1 MENLTPAMQQFMTIK
16 NQYKDCIVFF
26 RMGDFY
32 ETFYEDAKLT
42 AKTLDIALTK
52 RGIRNSDKTIPLAG
66 IPYHALDTYLS
77 KMIKSGFK
85 VAIVEQLEDPKFA
98 KGVVKRGVTRV
109 VTPGTVIDDF
119 ILTKS
124 NNFIASISFGE
135 KYGLSFIDISTA
147 EFVTTQLNT
156 YEDVLNELEKFNPR
170 EIILPMSFETEKKYS
185 LKLKEKGYYLTYR
198 TDVDFFL
205 ENATI
210 NLKNH
215 LNQDSINNL
224 GLKNKELAISASGAL
239 ITYLYETQKNSLS
252 HINSVKFY
260 SNNDYL
266 EMDSTTISN
275 LELIKSKNNKDDT
288 LISIL
293 DKTKT
298 SMGSRL
304 LKNFLVKP
312 LLNISKI
319 NDRLVCVD
327 ELSRKHFILEET
339 MDLLK
344 NVADIERLISRIN
357 YGNSNPRDLVLLQ
370 GSLELVPAI
379 KNILFEL
386 DAKLITKL
394 IDIDDLKNIT
404 ILIDRA
410 IIDDPPVNIAEGMF
424 IKDGYDEELDNYRRI
439 SRDAKQVIKNM
450 EEDEKDRTNIRSL
463 KIKFNRIFGYYID
476 ITKPNLHLVPSNYVK
491 KQTMVN
497 SDRFITDELKKLEEQ
512 ILSAQERINELEQQ
526 IFLKIVGEIKKETH
540 NIQKIAENIGYI
552 DVLCSFTKVTVQNNY
567 KKPLLTENY
576 EIILKNNR
584 HPIVEKITDFISND
598 IEIKEENRM
607 MIITGP
613 NMAGKSVYMK
623 QIVLTVVMAQIGCFV
638 PCSMAQIGITDKI
651 FCRTG
656 ASDDI
661 TLGHSTFM
669 VEMDQTAQI
678 LNNATSKSLIVLD
691 EIGRGTSTFDGVAIA
706 WSVAEYITTVLK
718 AKTLFATHYHVL
730 NKLENE
736 VKGVKNYNI
745 AVQESN
751 EKIIFLRKILKGG
764 TDKSYGIHVAKLA
777 GMPKVV
783 IDRSKEIQFK
793 LESDDEISQKIIV
806 ETRKTEEKDPISEEI
821 EETKHMIKSKQLRL
835 DEL

>member
-32 ETFYEDAKLT
+32 ETFYEDAKVT

-98 KGVVKRGVTRV
+98 KGIVKRGVTRV

-119 ILTKS
+119 ILTKN
-124 NNFIASISFGE
+124 NNFIAAISFGD
-135 KYGLSFIDISTA
+135 KFGLSFMDISTG
-147 EFVTTQLNT
+147 EFITTQLNT
-156 YEDVLNELEKFNPR
+156 FEDVMNELEKFNPR
-170 EIILPMSFETEKKYS
+170 ELVLPMSFETEKKYS
-185 LKLKEKGYYLTYR
+185 DRFKEKGYYLTYR
-198 TDVDFFL
+198 TDVDFFI

-215 LNQDSINNL
+215 LNEDSINNL
-224 GLKNKELAISASGAL
+224 GLKNKDYAVSASGAL
-239 ITYLYETQKNSLS
+239 VTYIYETQKNSLT
-252 HINSVKFY
+252 HINSIKFY
-260 SNNDYL
+260 SNTDYL

-275 LELIKSKNNKDDT
+275 LELVKSKNNKEDS
-288 LISIL
+288 LIGIL
-293 DKTKT
+293 DHTRT

-304 LKNFLVKP
+304 LKNFLMKP
-312 LLNISKI
+312 LIDISKI

-327 ELSRKHFILEET
+327 ELSKKHFILEET
-339 MDLLK
+339 RDLLK
-344 NVADIERLISRIN
+344 NIADIERLISRIN

-370 GSLELVPAI
+370 GSLGLVPSI

-394 IDIDDLKNIT
+394 IDIDELKNIT
-404 ILIDRA
+404 MLIDRA
-410 IIDDPPVNIAEGMF
+410 IIDDPPVNIADGMF
-424 IKDGYDEELDNYRRI
+424 IKDGYDEKLDNYRRI
-439 SRDAKQVIKNM
+439 SRDAKQVIKKL
-450 EEDEKDRTNIRSL
+450 EEDERKRTKIRSL

-476 ITKPNLHLVPSNYVK
+476 ITKANLHLVPDNYVK

-497 SDRFITDELKKLEEQ
+497 SDRFITDELKTLEEQ
-512 ILSAQERINELEQQ
+512 ILSAQEKIVKLEQE
-526 IFLKIVGEIKKETH
+526 IFLKIVDEIKKETK
-540 NIQKIAENIGYI
+540 NIQKIAESIAYI
-552 DVLCSFTKVTVQNNY
+552 DVLTSFTKVSVLNNY

-576 EIILKNNR
+576 ELILKNNR

-598 IEIKEENRM
+598 IEINQDNKM

-623 QIVLTVVMAQIGCFV
+623 QVAITVIMAQIGCFV
-638 PCSMAQIGITDKI
+638 PCSVAQIGIVDKV

-661 TLGHSTFM
+661 TMGHSTFM

-678 LNNATSKSLIVLD
+678 LNNATEKSLIVLD
-691 EIGRGTSTFDGVAIA
+691 EIGRGTSTYDGVAIA
-706 WSVAEYITTVLK
+706 WSVAEYIATVLK
-718 AKTLFATHYHVL
+718 SKTLFATHYHVL
-730 NKLENE
+730 NKMEE
-736 VKGVKNYNI
+736 EIKGVKNYNI

-777 GMPKVV
+777 GMPKQV

-793 LESDDEISQKIIV
+793 LESDDDISQKIIV
-806 ETRKTEEKDPISEEI
+806 ETRKSEEKDPVSQEI
-821 EETKHMIKSKQLRL
+821 EETKYMIKSKQLRL